1 MLSEHNRSPTIKVK
15 QSTVT
20 QITVMPSK
28 VIFVN
33 SIDSFRK
40 RRQNQVASF
49 ESVPG
54 FYENR
59 IRGFSL
65 FGACKML
72 EPK

>member
-1 MLSEHNRSPTIKVK
+1 MLSEHNLSPTIIVK
-15 QSTVT
+15 KRTVA
-20 QITVMPSK
+20 QITVMPNK

-33 SIDSFRK
+33 FIDSFRK

-54 FYENR
+54 FYENK